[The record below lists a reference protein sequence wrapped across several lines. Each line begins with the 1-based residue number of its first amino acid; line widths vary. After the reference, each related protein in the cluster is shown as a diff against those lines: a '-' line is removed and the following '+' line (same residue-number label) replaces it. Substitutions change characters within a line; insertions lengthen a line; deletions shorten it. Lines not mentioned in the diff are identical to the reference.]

1 MRRSTFVSLGL
12 AAFGSI
18 LATFLVR
25 GTTRMVIG
33 DRTSILLATPVALL
47 SLALVS
53 VLLAAALGDVTG
65 LYRMEN
71 DLDDSE

>member
-18 LATFLVR
+18 LATFVLR

-33 DRTSILLATPVALL
+33 ERASLLLAMPFALL
-47 SLALVS
+47 SLGLVI
-53 VLLAAALGDVTG
+53 VLLVVALGDVTG
-65 LYRMEN
+65 IYPMEN
-71 DLDDSE
+71 DLDDPE